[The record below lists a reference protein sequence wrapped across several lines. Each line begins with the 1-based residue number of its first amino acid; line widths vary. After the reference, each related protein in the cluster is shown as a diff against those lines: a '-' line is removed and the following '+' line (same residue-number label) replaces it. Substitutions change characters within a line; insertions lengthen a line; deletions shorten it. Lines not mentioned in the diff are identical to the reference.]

1 MDKKLLVVCGIS
13 IALIGGAFFIGSTQ
27 AKTTLNDSVVTIKTA
42 EEKKSALL
50 LEIENA
56 EKRLEDL
63 RTDLDTKQEEFDEAK
78 RLISQ
83 KDSLTQEI
91 TTLDTELTTKKTES
105 DTLSDDIES
114 KNKEIEKLEK
124 GIITLKSEPRNLPA
138 GDFKVGADIDAGR
151 YRVTP
156 SSSAGVSGN
165 FFVNDGMN
173 ANVILGNDSY
183 SVNEYIVTLSEG
195 DRINQTLPVTFELVQ
210 D

>member
-105 DTLSDDIES
+105 DTLSGDIEN

-156 SSSAGVSGN
+156 NSGVSGN